1 MLSQISIGWRVGA
14 GVQRCTDSTDA
25 FRDVRD
31 GWVMSRRKAALCRPM
46 GELHSEIGAIS
57 NSRGLVA
64 TSTSAS
70 LLAPTHRPRDETVRG
85 FRYARAHGLH
95 PSASRAIQSRASRC
109 PPAAL
114 SDCRRLSVLNLVV
127 FPADSHTSSLSGDDR
142 ARVAASPPSRVPT
155 QNLSRPSRHESH
167 TARTHSNVVASKPPT
182 ALVR

>member
-1 MLSQISIGWRVGA
+1 MESRRRTATLHRH
-14 GVQRCTDSTDA
+14 RTDA

-31 GWVMSRRKAALCRPM
+31 GWVMSRHLEPRCVDQWESCILRLAPF
-46 GELHSEIGAIS
+46 S
-57 NSRGLVA
+57 NSRGSERQPPPARLSWRH
-64 TSTSAS
+64 TSTARRD
-70 LLAPTHRPRDETVRG
+70 RPRIS
-85 FRYARAHGLH
+85 RYARAHGLH
-95 PSASRAIQSRASRC
+95 PPTSRAIQSRASRC